1 MRQRNVYLLPVLSL
15 IRLPRPS
22 SPPPHPLPSS
32 PLLYNRLWLVLTTAW
47 VNCTI
52 VNTMHI
58 LGLMPHGMKPVH
70 DMLLREDPERGPIA
84 ICFVKGR

>member
-1 MRQRNVYLLPVLSL
+1 MSISYLFSPSFASL
-15 IRLPRPS
+15 APPPLLLIP
-22 SPPPHPLPSS
+22 SPPPLCCR
-32 PLLYNRLWLVLTTAW
+32 YNRLWLVLTTVW

-52 VNTMHI
+52 VNTMHF